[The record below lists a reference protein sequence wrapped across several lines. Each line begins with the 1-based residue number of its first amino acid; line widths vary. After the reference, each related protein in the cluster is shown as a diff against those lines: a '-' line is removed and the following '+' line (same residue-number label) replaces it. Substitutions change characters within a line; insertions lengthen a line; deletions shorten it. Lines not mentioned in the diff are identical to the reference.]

1 MGEDEHKMWLQQEVE
16 DWSREGI
23 VDDHQAKLIL
33 SKYGLSEAPSE
44 IEQMDQRKDTS
55 KLVTVI
61 SILGAFLIG
70 IGAILFV
77 ASNWQKIP
85 TIVKMVLLLGTTY
98 GTYFIGWELKF
109 NRRTHPAMGEALL
122 FLASLFVGATIFLTA
137 QIFNVNANE
146 HWLVL
151 VWFLAILPFGY
162 AFRSSIII
170 SLNIVTFALWTTFY
184 ISQARYLAL
193 SSFEIFMLYLLLGIN
208 LYGLGQMH
216 LKFEK
221 YAHFR
226 IIHQGF
232 GLFFILI
239 SYFYFSLE
247 TPYREILTRSTPVNW
262 QVQLF
267 FLLFAVTSVLFLI
280 SNISMYRKVKNTKY
294 ELIVLALA
302 FSGWIGAWLL
312 TFFIDSLT
320 TSVTEYG
327 YTYTR
332 IDSTIATLLF
342 IFFNLIF
349 FVLSIGSILVGY
361 YKATVAFVNIGMSFF
376 VLGVLHL
383 YFTTLYELLPRSL
396 AFIAG
401 GLILIILG
409 WYMENKRR
417 SIITDIKGGTVL

>member
-1 MGEDEHKMWLQQEVE
+1 MWLQQEVE
-16 DWSREGI
+16 DWNREGI
-23 VDDHQAKLIL
+23 IDDHQAKLIL
-33 SKYGLSEAPSE
+33 SRYGLTEAPSSNKNLSNK
-44 IEQMDQRKDTS
+44 KDAS
-55 KLVTVI
+55 QLVTVL

-70 IGAILFV
+70 IGGILFV

-146 HWLVL
+146 HWLLL

-208 LYGLGQMH
+208 LYGLGQLH

-247 TPYREILTRSTPVNW
+247 TPYRDILTRLTPVNW

-267 FLLFAVTSVLFLI
+267 FLLFAVTSVIFLI

-312 TFFIDSLT
+312 TFFINSLT

-327 YTYTR
+327 HTYTR
-332 IDSTIATLLF
+332 IDPTIATLLF
-342 IFFNLIF
+342 ILFNLIF
-349 FVLSIGSILVGY
+349 FILSVGSILIGY
-361 YKATVAFVNIGMSFF
+361 YKATVPFVNIGMFFF

-401 GLILIILG
+401 GLILITLG
-409 WYMENKRR
+409 WYLENKRR
-417 SIITDIKGGTVL
+417 SIINEIRGGPVA

>member
-1 MGEDEHKMWLQQEVE
+1 MGENEHKAWLQEEVD

-33 SKYGLSEAPSE
+33 SRYGLAEAPSG
-44 IEQMDQRKDTS
+44 IEKVSPKKDTS
-55 KLVTVI
+55 QLVTVV

-77 ASNWQKIP
+77 ASNWQRIP
-85 TIVKMVLLLGTTY
+85 NIAKMVLLLGTTY
-98 GTYFIGWELKF
+98 GTYFVGWELKF
-109 NRRTHPAMGEALL
+109 NRRTHPVMGEALL

-137 QIFNVNANE
+137 KIFNVNANA
-146 HWLVL
+146 HWLLL

-162 AFRSSIII
+162 AFRSSSIL
-170 SLNIVTFALWTTFY
+170 SLNIITFALWTMFY
-184 ISQARYLAL
+184 ISQSRYLIH
-193 SSFEIFMLYLLLGIN
+193 SSFEIFMLYLLFGIN
-208 LYGLGQMH
+208 LYGLGQLH

-226 IIHQGF
+226 LVHQGF

-247 TPYREILTRSTPVNW
+247 TPYRESLTRFIPISW

-267 FLLFAVTSVLFLI
+267 FLLFTVTSVLFLV
-280 SNISMYRKVKNTKY
+280 SNFSMYRKVKNTKY
-294 ELIVLALA
+294 ELIVLLLA
-302 FSGWIGAWLL
+302 FSGWVGAWLL
-312 TFFIDSLT
+312 TFFIDSFT

-332 IDSTIATLLF
+332 IDPQIATILF
-342 IFFNLIF
+342 ILFNLTF
-349 FVLSIGSILVGY
+349 FVLSIGSILIGY
-361 YKATVAFVNIGMSFF
+361 YKSTVPFVNIGMLFF

-401 GLILIILG
+401 GLILITLG
-409 WYMENKRR
+409 WYLENKRR
-417 SIITDIKGGTVL
+417 SIINEIRGGHIV

>member
-1 MGEDEHKMWLQQEVE
+1 MGEDEHKAWLREEVE

-33 SKYGLSEAPSE
+33 SRYGLAEVPSG
-44 IEQMDQRKDTS
+44 IEKVSKKKDTS
-55 KLVTVI
+55 QLITVL

-77 ASNWQKIP
+77 ASNWQRIP
-85 TIVKMVLLLGTTY
+85 TIAKMVLLLGTTY
-98 GTYFIGWELKF
+98 GTYIVGWELKF
-109 NRRTHPAMGEALL
+109 NRKTNPKMGEALL

-146 HWLVL
+146 HWLLL

-162 AFRSSIII
+162 AFRSSSIL

-184 ISQARYLAL
+184 ISQARHLSL

-221 YAHFR
+221 YANFR

-247 TPYREILTRSTPVNW
+247 TPYREILTRLTPINW
-262 QVQLF
+262 QVQVL
-267 FLLFAVTSVLFLI
+267 FLLFMITSVMFLV
-280 SNISMYRKVKNTKY
+280 SNFSMYRNFKNPKY

-302 FSGWIGAWLL
+302 FSGWVGTWLL
-312 TFFIDSLT
+312 TFFIDSFT

-327 YTYTR
+327 YTYAR
-332 IDSTIATLLF
+332 MDPQIATILF
-342 IFFNLIF
+342 ILFNLIF
-349 FVLSIGSILVGY
+349 FILSIGSILIGY
-361 YKATVAFVNIGMSFF
+361 YKATVPFGNIGMFFF
-376 VLGVLHL
+376 VVGVLHL

-401 GLILIILG
+401 GLILITLG
-409 WYMENKRR
+409 WYLENKRR
-417 SIITDIKGGTVL
+417 SMISDIKGGTVS

>member
-1 MGEDEHKMWLQQEVE
+1 MGEDDHKAWLREEVE
-16 DWSREGI
+16 DWSSEGI
-23 VDDHQAKLIL
+23 IDDHQAKLIL
-33 SKYGLSEAPSE
+33 SRYGLAEAPSSNE
-44 IEQMDQRKDTS
+44 NLNKKKDTS

-77 ASNWQKIP
+77 ASNWQRIP
-85 TIVKMVLLLGTTY
+85 NIAKMVLLLGTTY
-98 GTYFIGWELKF
+98 GTYFVGWELKF
-109 NRRTHPAMGEALL
+109 NRRTYPLMGEALL

-137 QIFNVNANE
+137 QIFNVNANT
-146 HWLVL
+146 HWLLL

-170 SLNIVTFALWTTFY
+170 SLNIVTFVLWTTFY
-184 ISQARYLAL
+184 ISQARYLVQ

-208 LYGLGQMH
+208 LYGLGQLH

-247 TPYREILTRSTPVNW
+247 TPYRDILTRLTPVNW

-267 FLLFAVTSVLFLI
+267 FLLFAVTSVIFLI
-280 SNISMYRKVKNTKY
+280 SNISMYQKVKNTKY

-312 TFFIDSLT
+312 TFFIDSFT

-332 IDSTIATLLF
+332 IDPQIATILF

-349 FVLSIGSILVGY
+349 FVLSIGSILIGY
-361 YKATVAFVNIGMSFF
+361 YKATVPFVNIGMFFF

-401 GLILIILG
+401 GLILITLG

-417 SIITDIKGGTVL
+417 FIISEIKEFDLS

>member
-1 MGEDEHKMWLQQEVE
+1 MGEDEHKAWLQEEVE
-16 DWSREGI
+16 DWISEGI
-23 VDDHQAKLIL
+23 LDEHQAKLIL
-33 SKYGLSEAPSE
+33 SKYGLSEALSSTE
-44 IEQMDQRKDTS
+44 KGSKKKDTS
-55 KLVTVI
+55 QLITAL

-77 ASNWQKIP
+77 ASNWQRIP
-85 TIVKMVLLLGTTY
+85 TVAKMVLLLGTTY
-98 GTYFIGWELKF
+98 GTYFVGWELKF
-109 NRRTHPAMGEALL
+109 NRKTHPAMGEALL

-137 QIFNVNANE
+137 QIFHVNANE
-146 HWLVL
+146 HWLLL

-162 AFRSSIII
+162 AFRSSSIL

-193 SSFEIFMLYLLLGIN
+193 NSFEIFMLYLLLGIN
-208 LYGLGQMH
+208 LYGLGQLH
-216 LKFEK
+216 LKFER

-226 IIHQGF
+226 LVHQGF

-247 TPYREILTRSTPVNW
+247 TPYREILTRLTPVSW
-262 QVQLF
+262 QVQVF
-267 FLLFAVTSVLFLI
+267 FLVFMITSVLFLV
-280 SNISMYRKVKNTKY
+280 SNVSMYCKVKSTKY

-302 FSGWIGAWLL
+302 FSGWLCTWML
-312 TFFIDSLT
+312 TFFIDSFT

-332 IDSTIATLLF
+332 MDPTIATILF
-342 IFFNLIF
+342 ILFNLLF
-349 FVLSIGSILVGY
+349 FVLSIGSIMVGY
-361 YKATVAFVNIGMSFF
+361 YKATVPFVNIGMFFF

-401 GLILIILG
+401 GLILIALG
-409 WYMENKRR
+409 WYLENKRR
-417 SIITDIKGGTVL
+417 SIISEIKGGKVL

>member
-1 MGEDEHKMWLQQEVE
+1 MGEHEHKMWLQQEVE
-16 DWSREGI
+16 DWNREGI
-23 VDDHQAKLIL
+23 IDDHQAKLIL
-33 SKYGLSEAPSE
+33 SRYGLTEAPSSNKNLSNK
-44 IEQMDQRKDTS
+44 KDAS
-55 KLVTVI
+55 QLVTVL

-70 IGAILFV
+70 IGGILFV

-146 HWLVL
+146 HWLLL

-208 LYGLGQMH
+208 LYGLGQLH

-247 TPYREILTRSTPVNW
+247 TPYRDILTRLTPVNW

-267 FLLFAVTSVLFLI
+267 FLLFAVTSVIFLI

-312 TFFIDSLT
+312 TFFINSLT

-327 YTYTR
+327 HTYTR
-332 IDSTIATLLF
+332 IDPTIATLLF
-342 IFFNLIF
+342 ILFNLIF
-349 FVLSIGSILVGY
+349 FILSVGSILIGY
-361 YKATVAFVNIGMSFF
+361 YKATVPFVNIGMFFF

-401 GLILIILG
+401 GLILITLG
-409 WYMENKRR
+409 WYLENKRR
-417 SIITDIKGGTVL
+417 SIINEIRGGPVA